1 MTNLTEYGKGCSP
14 SAIQRKYGVTYE
26 PGGELAEK
34 LELEKAK
41 LKELLKECRG
51 SIATLL
57 SKKITEV
64 NGIKQEELLA
74 KISEVLG
81 EE

>member
-14 SAIQRKYGVTYE
+14 SAIQREDGVTYE

-34 LELEKAK
+34 LEHKIAR
-41 LKELLKECRG
+41 LKELLNECQG

-57 SKKITEV
+57 SKRITEV
-64 NGIKQEELLA
+64 NGIKQEKLLA
-74 KISEVLG
+74 KISQVLG